1 MKPLG
6 ITWIACAALL
16 IALARSSNSMPP
28 VANKISGNIERIDT
42 QRRELVLTNA
52 NVRVVLA
59 WSETSPLDRTRLE
72 AGDHIRVLSQGAG
85 RLVISD
91 FSSRSACHGCK

>member
-1 MKPLG
+1 
-6 ITWIACAALL
+6 
-16 IALARSSNSMPP
+16 
-28 VANKISGNIERIDT
+28 
-42 QRRELVLTNA
+42 VLTNA